1 MEKIKEYKNKKDGR
15 ILRIFADECP
25 ESPREWD
32 NLGVMI
38 CRHRNYNLGDEQLS
52 RDFEGDFDDLKNHL
66 IKERGAVVLFPLN
79 LYDHS
84 GISISISDNY
94 PYNCRWDSS
103 KVGYIFATAEAIKK
117 EFSVKKIT
125 AKIRAKVEAI
135 LKQEVETYDLYL
147 RGEVYG
153 FEVVKIKKCD
163 LGHSHDDQLN
173 SCWGFY
179 GSDFKD
185 NGLYDHAEVGNID
198 EWDEVQ

>member
-15 ILRIFADECP
+15 IFRILSDECP

-32 NLGVMI
+32 NFGVMI
-38 CRHRNYNLGDEQLS
+38 CRHRNYILGDEQLS
-52 RDFEGDFDDLKNHL
+52 RDFEGSFEDLKDHL
-66 IKERGAVVLFPLN
+66 IKERGAVVILPLR

-84 GISISISDNY
+84 GISISVSSEY

-125 AKIRAKVEAI
+125 AKLKAKVEAI
-135 LKQEVETYDLYL
+135 LKQEVETYDQYL

-153 FEVVKIKKCD
+153 FEVVTTKTCN
-163 LGHSHDDQLN
+163 LGHSHEEQLN
-173 SCWGFY
+173 SCFGFF
-179 GSDFKD
+179 GSDFKES
-185 NGLYDHAEVGNID
+185 GLYDHADVGD
-198 EWDEVQ
+198 LSEWDEVQ